1 MSIKRLN
8 GDERATYFLGLA
20 VRWQMEEAGHNFDAT
35 GKTDPESDKS
45 QRVFNGIFRWTERWL
60 PPDEIDNI
68 SASTGY
74 FIREEFQ
81 REMLGEVFPRCPVRR
96 RKLDKPDDIPF

>member
-1 MSIKRLN
+1 
-8 GDERATYFLGLA
+8 
-20 VRWQMEEAGHNFDAT
+20 MEEAGHNFDAT
-35 GKTDPESDKS
+35 GKTEPGSDKS
-45 QRVFNGIFRWTERWL
+45 QRLFNSIFRWTERWL
-60 PPDEIDNI
+60 PPDEIDNL

-81 REMLGEVFPRCPVRR
+81 RETLGEDFPRRPVRR